1 MEFDLLAMTNEF
13 GMMPIDIVRMIR
25 NQMLTD
31 SDWTQLPDCPL
42 SDAKRQ
48 EWAEYRVYL
57 RDFPSQFEGFRYFP
71 DVLEFA
77 PPPL

>member
-1 MEFDLLAMTNEF
+1 MNFDLEWMTNEF
-13 GMMPIDIVRMIR
+13 QMPAMDIVRMLR

-31 SDWTQLPDCPL
+31 SDWTQLADSPL
-42 SDAKRQ
+42 SPSKKQ
-48 EWAEYRVYL
+48 EWVEYRQYL

-77 PPPL
+77 PPPA